1 MNTRI
6 LAVDPSPIVIRGL
19 AGILKGN
26 EFVVECSASNLAEA
40 RRCLV
45 EHDVDMILSEYE
57 FEDGSS
63 LELQRLANE
72 RQIPLVIFSEW
83 QHPVF
88 VSRMVE
94 AGAWGMLDKT
104 AATEHIISTLR
115 KVAGGKK
122 TWRRKD
128 VRRVTGAL
136 ATPRLESDI
145 DFPLTQREFEV
156 LSQLSAGQT
165 NKMIAE
171 KLGISYE
178 TVKEHVQHVLRKLGV
193 NDRTQ
198 AAVHAVRR
206 GLL

>member
-1 MNTRI
+1 MTTRI
-6 LAVDPSPIVIRGL
+6 LVVDPSHIVVRGL
-19 AGILKGN
+19 GSVLKGH
-26 EFVVECSASNLAEA
+26 EFDVASSAVNIADA
-40 RRCLV
+40 RRYL
-45 EHDVDMILSEYE
+45 ENGNVDMILCEYE

-63 LELQRLANE
+63 LELQHMANE
-72 RQIPLVIFSEW
+72 RNIPLVIFSEW

-88 VSRMVE
+88 VSRMVD

-104 AATEHIISTLR
+104 ASPETVQTTLR
-115 KVAGGKK
+115 KVASGKK
-122 TWRRKD
+122 TWKRKD

-156 LSQLSAGQT
+156 LAQLSAGQT

-198 AAVHAVRR
+198 AAVLAVRR

>member
-1 MNTRI
+1 MTTRI
-6 LAVDPSPIVIRGL
+6 LIVDRSPIVVRGL
-19 AGILKGN
+19 GGVLKGH
-26 EFVVECSASNLAEA
+26 EFEVYGTAANLGEA
-40 RRCLV
+40 RRYLDDGV
-45 EHDVDMILSEYE
+45 IDMILCEYE
-57 FEDGSS
+57 FEDGTS
-63 LELQRLANE
+63 LDLQRMAND
-72 RQIPLVIFSEW
+72 RNIPLVIFSEW

-88 VSRMVE
+88 VSRMVD

-104 AATEHIISTLR
+104 ASPDLILSTLR

-122 TWRRKD
+122 TWKRKD

-136 ATPRLESDI
+136 ATPRLDSDI

-156 LSQLSAGQT
+156 LAQLSSGQT

-198 AAVHAVRR
+198 AAVLAVRR